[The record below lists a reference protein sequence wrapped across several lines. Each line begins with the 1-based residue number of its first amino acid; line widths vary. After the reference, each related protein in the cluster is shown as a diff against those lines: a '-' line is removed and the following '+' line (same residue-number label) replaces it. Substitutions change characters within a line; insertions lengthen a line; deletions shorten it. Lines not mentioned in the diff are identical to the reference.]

1 MLQVVPLHSQALF
14 VIHPPLCH
22 VESSPEKK
30 GDNLKHKII
39 STSSQMSH
47 NELQ

>member
-1 MLQVVPLHSQALF
+1 MLQVVSLHSQALF
-14 VIHPPLCH
+14 VILPPLCH
-22 VESSPEKK
+22 VEASPEKK
-30 GDNLKHKII
+30 GDNLKRKII